1 MANLQVKLSNIKHLV
16 LSGGGLLGISY
27 IGLLKYL
34 EENNIRHQIES
45 ITSCSAGSIFG
56 TLFMLDYS
64 SQEIETLIKS
74 LDFKQFLNI
83 NIDTILKF
91 PQTKGLDSANKLTD
105 FFKKI
110 IKDKTGNENTT
121 FEELYQKTNKILQ
134 IGTTNLTSVKFE
146 LFNYKTQP
154 TIPIYLAI
162 RASIAIPIIFEPV
175 IIGNDVYCDGG
186 VIDNLPMEGALSL
199 AELICEIS
207 ENNKG
212 REKCLESI
220 LSVFLRSTFQPIYS
234 NNLST
239 ITIHHFIDI
248 VSHAMNNGHILN
260 NYRNKYLD
268 QTLIIDIP
276 VDIMT
281 FLKIS
286 ASHDD
291 IDNIIQ
297 IAYDTSKQKL
307 KL

>member
-1 MANLQVKLSNIKHLV
+1 MASVQIKLSNIKHLV

-34 EENNIRHQIES
+34 EENNSRQNIES

-56 TLFMLDYS
+56 TLFMLDYTS
-64 SQEIETLIKS
+64 TEIEQLIKS

-83 NIDTILKF
+83 NLDTILKF
-91 PQTKGLDSANKLTD
+91 PHSKGLESANKLTE

-121 FEELYQKTNKILQ
+121 FDELYKKTNKILQ
-134 IGTTNLTSVKFE
+134 IGATNLTSVKFE
-146 LFNYKTQP
+146 LFNYKTHP
-154 TIPIYLAI
+154 NMSIYVAI
-162 RASIAIPIIFEPV
+162 RASIAIPIVFEPI

-186 VIDNLPMEGALSL
+186 VIDNLPVEGALSL
-199 AELICEIS
+199 AESICELS
-207 ENNKG
+207 ENKQ
-212 REKCLESI
+212 KDTCLDSI
-220 LSVFLRSTFQPIYS
+220 LSVFLRSTFQPI
-234 NNLST
+234 NALNLATSSL
-239 ITIHHFIDI
+239 HHYIDI
-248 VSHAMNNGHILN
+248 VSHAINNGHIVN

-268 QTLIIDIP
+268 QTIIVDIP

-286 ASHDD
+286 ATHED

-307 KL
+307 KI